1 MRERSGEKEGRKG
14 GRGRGKGGAGQDSAA
29 CAAYASYWTPIV
41 PSESHVVHNERRE
54 AESVTESTPG

>member
-1 MRERSGEKEGRKG
+1 MERRRGGKEEG
-14 GRGRGKGGAGQDSAA
+14 GRGKGGAGQDSAA